1 MTDRRRCSAALD
13 DIRRTGVAYDHE
25 EYVMGVCAVA
35 TPVHDAVG
43 AVGALTVE
51 IAAVTLQEQGREE
64 HVVKAPAP
72 SPRPRAPGAARVSPP
87 RGLGRPADGSLGAA
101 PRGVPRGPRLDPGVI
116 SRESIGVLD

>member
-1 MTDRRRCSAALD
+1 M
-13 DIRRTGVAYDHE
+13 AYDHE

-64 HVVKAPAP
+64 HVVKALLRHRDRAHRALLG
-72 SPRPRAPGAARVSPP
+72 SPRRPSG
-87 RGLGRPADGSLGAA
+87 PAD
-101 PRGVPRGPRLDPGVI
+101 
-116 SRESIGVLD
+116 